1 MAQENLISGGTF
13 NAPVFMGRDF
23 SSVALG
29 ANGQDRMDV
38 PSGQLIH
45 QLRDAVA
52 FEVHPAIDLPSES
65 DGPDLPL
72 YVARSHDSELCA
84 VVERAAEGSSTVAML
99 VGGSACGKTR
109 ACWEAVHQLP
119 EEWRLWH
126 PIQPT
131 RPGAVLDGIGSVQP
145 RTVVW
150 LNEAQ
155 HYLLTPGSDTGER
168 VASALRELLRD
179 PNRAPILIL
188 GTLWPEYWSP
198 LTAPPNSGHPTD
210 PHAQARALLT
220 GTGIAV
226 PDTFDGKDLDALGT
240 AADADP
246 RLQKALRNAQHGE
259 ITQYLAGV
267 PALVERYRTA
277 SPGAKAF
284 IHAAMDARRL
294 GHAEGLS
301 LSFLEEA
308 AIGYLTD
315 QQFDSISENW
325 LEESLAYLA
334 APTRGARGA
343 LTRMRSRP
351 GQTEPGPL
359 CYRLADYL
367 DQIGQNERRSLCP
380 PQGFWNAAVNHLSAT
395 DDLLA
400 LGRAAEERWRLRLA
414 SALYTKT
421 AALGQV
427 QGLAA
432 AAQLLDRV
440 GENAAAQQLFQQAAE
455 AGHAGAMVR
464 LAEERARAADHE
476 EAARLYSAAADAG
489 DAAALVALCHIREV
503 AGQHQEAERLAVQAS
518 QRGEQKALVT
528 LARGR
533 SRNPD
538 FPATEEERLLRLAG
552 GKEVAQ
558 LAQRRLR
565 AGDLVEAERLAAE
578 AARMGSSGA
587 LSRVARAHRLA
598 GNVKAAE
605 QLYRQAIQSD
615 ATVLAGS
622 RPYEELARIREE
634 AGDLQ
639 EAEQLYR
646 TGAERSVTHI
656 LRLLR
661 DGTPSSVRKRLAED
675 LRHAAEGTAL
685 LNMALMR
692 ERMGDESEAERLHRL
707 AGDRGLRQLITARD
721 DAGEWSEAEQLAL
734 RAAAKGDPV
743 PLRKLAERR
752 RKNGDMAAEKRLYQ
766 LAADAGDTRSQRE
779 LGRLLHDS
787 GDDAGAK
794 RALKL
799 AVNAGDRQA
808 RHSLAQLYETT
819 GDTHLVED
827 LARHAANEGDARLL
841 TNLARRRGRSAPG
854 WQQLLRYGMEPDGS
868 TSAPWTPES
877 TTPSR

>member
-1 MAQENLISGGTF
+1 MGQKNLIFGGTF
-13 NAPVFMGRDF
+13 NGPVIMGRDF
-23 SSVALG
+23 SSIALG
-29 ANGQDRMDV
+29 ADGHPSDV

-45 QLRDAVA
+45 QLRDAIA
-52 FEVHPAIDLPSES
+52 FEVHPAIDIPRGT
-65 DGPDLPL
+65 DGTDLPL
-72 YVARSHDSELCA
+72 YVARSHDSELYA
-84 VVERAAEGSSTVAML
+84 VVEQAAEGSSTAAVL

-119 EEWRLWH
+119 DEWRLWH

-131 RPGAVLDGIGSVQP
+131 RPGALLDGIGSVQP

-179 PNRAPILIL
+179 PDRAPVLIL
-188 GTLWPEYWSP
+188 GTLWPEYWST
-198 LTAPPNSGHPTD
+198 LTTPPDTGNPAD

-226 PDTFDGKDLDALGT
+226 PDTFDGNDLDELNA

-267 PALVERYRTA
+267 PALLERYRTA
-277 SPGAKAF
+277 SPGAKAV

-294 GHAEGLS
+294 GHSEGLP
-301 LSFLEEA
+301 LPFLEEA

-315 QQFDSISENW
+315 QQFDNVSENW

-351 GQTEPGPL
+351 GQTDPDPL
-359 CYRLADYL
+359 RYRLADYL
-367 DQIGQNERRSLCP
+367 DQTGQSQRRSLCP
-380 PQGFWNAAVNHLSAT
+380 PQGFWNAALNHLSAS

-414 SALYTKT
+414 SALYTK
-421 AALGQV
+421 AAAVGQV

-440 GENAAAQQLFQQAAE
+440 GEKATAQQLFQQAAA

-476 EAARLYSAAADAG
+476 EAARFYSAAADAG
-489 DAAALVALCHIREV
+489 NTAALVALSHIREA
-503 AGQHQEAERLAVQAS
+503 AGQHKEAERLAVQAG
-518 QRGEQKALVT
+518 QRGEQKALVS
-528 LARGR
+528 LARSR

-565 AGDLVEAERLAAE
+565 AGDLTEAERLATE

-605 QLYRQAIQSD
+605 QLYRQAIQSG
-615 ATVLAGS
+615 ATSMVGDS
-622 RPYEELARIREE
+622 PYEELARIREE

-646 TGAERSVTHI
+646 IGAEKSATFLLPY
-656 LRLLR
+656 LR
-661 DGTPSSVRKRLAED
+661 GNIPSATRKRIAESM
-675 LRHAAEGTAL
+675 RHAAEGTAL

-692 ERMGDESEAERLHRL
+692 ERLGDEPEAERLHRL
-707 AGDRGLRQLITARD
+707 AGDRALRRLITARD
-721 DAGEWSEAEQLAL
+721 EAGDTSEAERLAL
-734 RAAAKGDPV
+734 QAAAKGDPA

-752 RKNGDMAAEKRLYQ
+752 RKNGDIAAEKRLYH
-766 LAADAGDTRSQRE
+766 LAAEAGDKRSQRE
-779 LGRLLHDS
+779 LGRLLRDS
-787 GDDAGAK
+787 GDNEGAK
-794 RALKL
+794 KALKL
-799 AVNAGDRQA
+799 AVNAGDREA
-808 RHSLAQLYETT
+808 RHTLAQLYESN
-819 GDTHLVED
+819 GDTHLAED
-827 LARHAANEGDARLL
+827 LARQATNEGDARILSR
-841 TNLARRRGRSAPG
+841 LARRRSRNDPR
-854 WQQLLRYGMEPDGS
+854 WQQLLRYGIEPDGS
-868 TSAPWTPES
+868 VSAPWTP
-877 TTPSR
+877 